1 MKVVGRSSELTELE
15 EESLL
20 RYASAPEGRAHAG
33 TVSRCFSRGL
43 SGFLSLVTSALPNFA
58 LLFLKAYF
66 LFSTLI
72 FLCVCV
78 HMHGYAVHTC
88 GSQRTADVIVGSL

>member
-1 MKVVGRSSELTELE
+1 MKVAGRSSELTELE
-15 EESLL
+15 KSLL
-20 RYASAPEGRAHAG
+20 HYASASEGRVHAG

-43 SGFLSLVTSALPNFA
+43 SGCLSLVTSALPNFT

-72 FLCVCV
+72 YCVCAHARV
-78 HMHGYAVHTC
+78 RCAHLWKSEDTDV
-88 GSQRTADVIVGSL
+88 VIVGSL